1 MRTSRLVL
9 FLFAGLAV
17 NALAQPP
24 VRDARARD
32 TPSAAAG
39 NAIIRGRVLVAGALR
54 QGLS

>member
-24 VRDARARD
+24 TLNAPARD
-32 TPSAAAG
+32 TPPAAGG

>member
-9 FLFAGLAV
+9 FLLVGLAV

-24 VRDARARD
+24 TRDAPARD
-32 TPSAAAG
+32 TPPAAAG
-39 NAIIRGRVLVAGALR
+39 NAIIRERVLVAGALR